1 MMGPNYAR
9 AAGMA
14 YKTLL
19 SLHITSLPVNPR
31 DILKKCTN
39 TVVHTYDEA
48 MQKYGM
54 TDRQLFKMWYMEGQ
68 DAMTVRHI
76 FDNGTVGYELLYD
89 SHAYSLRRRFSL
101 AHELGHI
108 LLGHRMETQDEE
120 REANHFASVLLMP
133 RPALELF
140 VNGIIAEDLAV
151 GLTTTVFC
159 VSASA
164 AQIALKDIPSRH
176 DKYYQPIQQLFD
188 HYITEPEDEPEF
200 LGA

>member
-1 MMGPNYAR
+1 MTGTDYAR

-19 SLHITSLPVNPR
+19 SLNITKLPVNPLNIIKR
-31 DILKKCTN
+31 CNN

-48 MQKYGM
+48 MLKYGM
-54 TDRQLFKMWYMEGQ
+54 TDRQLFKLWYMEGQ
-68 DAMTVRHI
+68 DAVTIRRV
-76 FDNGTVGYELLYD
+76 FGNGSVGYELFYD

-133 RPALELF
+133 RPALDLF
-140 VNGIIAEDLAV
+140 VDGIIDEDLAV

-164 AQIALKDIPSRH
+164 AQIALKDLPSRR
-176 DKYYQPIQQLFD
+176 DKYYQQIQQLFD
-188 HYITEPEDEPEF
+188 HYITESEDVPEF